1 MKVALISDS
10 HFGARSD
17 SIIFNDFFY
26 KFWEETFF
34 PYLKENNIKH
44 VLHLGDVMDRRKF
57 VSYRIAK
64 DFRERFLQPFADMKI
79 ELHMLVGNHDIFY
92 RNTNEVNS
100 LTELIT
106 GKFPNVHIY
115 QECSEIKFNH
125 TPILMIPW
133 INSENYAD
141 TMEKIKATK
150 AQIAMGHLE
159 INGFEMHAGNY
170 AQGGYDKD
178 LFNKFDLVFSGHFHK
193 KSDDG
198 QIYYLGNTYEITW
211 ADYKCPRGFHVFDVK
226 TRELERVVN
235 PHTIFHKL
243 YYDDRNYDYSNFDF
257 NTVHEK
263 YTKVVVVNKTDLYGF
278 DLFIDK
284 LLKST
289 AHEVKI
295 IEDFSDLDADNV
307 SDDIVEKSED
317 TVSLLENYIDELDIN
332 LDKQKLSGMMKSL
345 YLEAS
350 ELEL

>member
-1 MKVALISDS
+1 MKVALITDS

-17 SIIFNDFFY
+17 NIIFNEFFY

-34 PYLKENNIKH
+34 PYLKKHNIKN
-44 VLHLGDVMDRRKF
+44 VIHLGDVMDRRKF
-57 VSYRIAK
+57 VSYKIAK

-79 ELHMLVGNHDIFY
+79 QLHMLVGNHDIFY
-92 RNTNEVNS
+92 RNTNEINS
-100 LTELIT
+100 LTELIS
-106 GKFPNVHIY
+106 GKFNNIQVY
-115 QECSEIKFNH
+115 QECDEIHFND

-141 TMEKIKATK
+141 TMEKVKTTK
-150 AQIAMGHLE
+150 AQIVMGHLE

-170 AQGGYDKD
+170 AQGGYDKS

-211 ADYKCPRGFHVFDVK
+211 ADYKCPRGFHVFDTE
-226 TRELERVVN
+226 TRELDRIVN
-235 PHTIFHKL
+235 PHTIFNKV
-243 YYDDRNYDYSNFDF
+243 YYDDRNYNYSNFNLD
-257 NTVHEK
+257 NVHEK
-263 YTKVVVVNKTDLYGF
+263 YTKVIVVNKSDLYGF

-284 LLKST
+284 LLKTT

-307 SDDIVEKSED
+307 SDEIVEKSED
-317 TVSLLENYIDELDIN
+317 TVSLLDNFIDELDIS
-332 LDKQKLSGMMKSL
+332 LDKQRLSDVMKSL

-350 ELEL
+350 ELEI